1 MKRVLI
7 VDDARFMRFSLRGM
21 LEKNGFQV
29 VGEAANGV
37 EAIEKYLEC
46 QPDLVTMDITMPGV
60 SGIEALKAIKVLDL
74 QAKVVIISALGQ
86 ESFVREAV
94 VYGAKSFIVKPFKEK
109 QVIKTLNQVLA
120 MCG

>member
-1 MKRVLI
+1 VKRVLI